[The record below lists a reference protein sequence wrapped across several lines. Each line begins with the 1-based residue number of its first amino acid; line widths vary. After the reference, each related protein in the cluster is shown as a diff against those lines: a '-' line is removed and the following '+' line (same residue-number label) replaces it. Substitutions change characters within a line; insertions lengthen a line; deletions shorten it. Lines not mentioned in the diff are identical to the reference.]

1 MEIYI
6 SADIEGI
13 AGIVNWDET
22 SKWKP
27 DYLPFREEMT
37 KEVQAACEGANNA
50 GAKEFWIKDAR
61 GTGRNLDFNGLPSN
75 TKLIR
80 GFSGHPFLMM
90 QELDQSFDAVLMLGY
105 HSCAGSDE
113 SPLAH
118 TLKTSIRYI
127 KINGEYASEFLINA
141 YTAALVGVPVVFVS
155 GDIGLCN
162 YIKEFNPN
170 IRTVGVNKG
179 EGDSVI
185 SPHPHV
191 VYKDIKTGVQEAL
204 RGDMQDCRLALPKRF
219 EIELSFVEHA
229 KAYKGSFYPNMKKI
243 SSRELFFE
251 TNDYFEVLRILSF
264 VV

>member
-1 MEIYI
+1 MKIYI

-13 AGIVNWDET
+13 AGIANWDEA

-27 DYLPFREEMT
+27 DYPPFREEMT
-37 KEVQAACEGANNA
+37 KEVQAACEGANVA
-50 GAKEFWIKDAR
+50 GAKEIWIKDAH
-61 GTGRNLDFNGLPSN
+61 GTGRNLDFSGLPSN
-75 TKLIR
+75 TKWIR

-90 QELDQSFDAVLMLGY
+90 QELDHTFDAVLMIGY
-105 HSCAGSDE
+105 HSYAGSNE

-118 TLKTSIRYI
+118 TLKTSMRYI
-127 KINGEYASEFLINA
+127 KINGEYASEFLINS

-162 YIKEFNPN
+162 YVKEFNPN
-170 IRTVGVNKG
+170 IKTVGVNKG
-179 EGDSVI
+179 VGDSMI

-191 VYKDIKTGVQEAL
+191 VYEDIKTGVQEAL
-204 RGDMQDCRLALPKRF
+204 RGDIQNCRITLPEKF
-219 EIELSFVEHA
+219 QIELSFVEHT

-243 SSRELFFE
+243 SSRELLFE
-251 TNDYFEVLRILSF
+251 TSDYFEVLRMLSF